1 MFYQNRLVMI
11 ITPLIVKWCRVVL
24 TPPRI
29 RYFKRSG
36 IFHFCLYDLFNNKI
50 FFKPD
55 KEK

>member
-29 RYFKRSG
+29 RYFKRTG
-36 IFHFCLYDLFNNKI
+36 IFHFCLYDLFNNKL

-55 KEK
+55 